1 MSHVLARLRPTK
13 RLIHDAVEATTWL
26 VDEGNEATARLV
38 VGGLSAVPGLE
49 EPVRAVDGLRR
60 TLTRGVLGSV
70 RAINRAV
77 EVVTDTALDLGA
89 PEPPPAPAMPQ
100 CGDQLV
106 SVPGALDQL
115 VGVVNGFVGDH
126 LASSG
131 NGLDLGLRL
140 RHGDHWLSLEPGALR
155 LQVPEPRRRVVLL
168 VHGLSTTELSWS
180 LDAARRLGAS
190 GHHYGSLLADEH
202 DLTSLYVR
210 YNTGRSVEENGRAF
224 ATALEDLV
232 AHWPVALDEVVLV
245 GHSMGGLIARA
256 ATAVAREAGHRWL
269 ERLGRMVCLGSPH
282 EGAPLA
288 RLGET
293 AAGAMLAVD
302 LPGTR
307 IVGRILDTRSQ
318 GVKDLQ
324 YRQHHAIGPLL
335 PEVRYLFVSGCLGSR
350 DGAASRAFGDLLVP
364 VQSASGPDGENVQ
377 VRHFDGVAHHELQVH
392 AGVYRALADFLS

>member
-1 MSHVLARLRPTK
+1 MGHVLSRLRPTK
-13 RLIHDAVEATTWL
+13 RLVHDAVDATTWL
-26 VDEGNEATARLV
+26 VDEGHEATARLV
-38 VGGLSAVPGLE
+38 VQGLSTVPGLE
-49 EPVRAVDGLRR
+49 EPARVVDGLRR
-60 TLTRGVLGSV
+60 AITRGVLGSV
-70 RAINRAV
+70 RAVNRAV
-77 EVVTDTALDLGA
+77 EVVSDAALDLGA
-89 PEPPPAPAMPQ
+89 PEPPPTPMIPQ
-100 CGDQLV
+100 RSDDLV

-126 LASSG
+126 LASTG
-131 NGLDLGLRL
+131 NGLDLGLRV
-140 RHGDHWLSLEPGALR
+140 RHRDSWLALEPGALR
-155 LQVPEPRRRVVLL
+155 VQVPEARRRVVLF

-202 DLTSLYVR
+202 DLDALYVR

-224 ATALEDLV
+224 ADALEDLV
-232 AHWPVALDEVVLV
+232 AHWPVELDELALV
-245 GHSMGGLIARA
+245 GHSMGGLVSRA
-256 ATAVAREAGHRWL
+256 ATAAAQSAGHRWV

-282 EGAPLA
+282 AGAPLA
-288 RLGET
+288 RFGES

-307 IVGRILDTRSQ
+307 IVGRIIDTRSQ

-335 PEVRYLFVSGCLGSR
+335 PGVRYLFVSGSLGSR
-350 DGAASRAFGDLLVP
+350 DGVASKAFGDLLVP
-364 VQSASGPDGENVQ
+364 VDSASGPAGDNVQ

-392 AGVYRALADFLS
+392 AGVYRALADFLR